1 MHYKLGC
8 SIVAVMIKNT
18 LVAAVVGAISL
29 SISGCIGGGDND
41 DLRKK
46 IDDIKARP
54 GGKIGAPPQLK
65 PIEKV
70 VYSMEGI
77 SDPFK
82 VIVIGRGQDRK
93 EEYDPE
99 MDTRFCPDPD
109 RSREVLEGYTLDSLA
124 MVGVMSQEETTW
136 VLIRSPEGTVHRLK
150 TGEHM
155 GQNSGKITSIDST
168 RVELVERVK
177 TGKRCKL
184 RDAVL
189 TLNNAGR

>member
-1 MHYKLGC
+1 MHYKLGRPV
-8 SIVAVMIKNT
+8 VAVMIRKI
-18 LVAAVVGAISL
+18 LAAAVLGTISL
-29 SISGCIGGGDND
+29 SISGCISGGDND

-46 IDDIKARP
+46 IDEIKARP
-54 GGKIGAPPQLK
+54 GGKIGAPPQIK

-77 SDPFK
+77 PDPFK
-82 VIVIGRGQDRK
+82 VILIGRGK
-93 EEYDPE
+93 AINEEYDPE

-109 RSREVLEGYTLDSLA
+109 RSTEVLEGYTLDSLA
-124 MVGVMSQEETTW
+124 MVGVMSQDETTW
-136 VLIRSPEGTVHRLK
+136 ALIRSPEGTVHRLK
-150 TGEHM
+150 VGEHM

-189 TLNNAGR
+189 TLNDASR

>member
-1 MHYKLGC
+1 MHNRLGR
-8 SIVAVMIKNT
+8 SIVPEMMKNI
-18 LVAAVVGAISL
+18 VATVLLGSL
-29 SISGCIGGGDND
+29 SLLMGGCVGGGDND

-54 GGKIGAPPQLK
+54 GGKIGAPPQIK

-77 SDPFK
+77 PDPFK
-82 VIVIGRGQDRK
+82 EVVINDGQVRK

-99 MDTRFCPDPD
+99 MDTRYCPDPD

-124 MVGVMSQEETTW
+124 MVGVMSQEDTTW

-189 TLNNAGR
+189 TLNDAGK

>member
-1 MHYKLGC
+1 MTIALLG
-8 SIVAVMIKNT
+8 A
-18 LVAAVVGAISL
+18 LSL
-29 SISGCIGGGDND
+29 LMNGCIGGSDND

-46 IDDIKARP
+46 IDEIKARP
-54 GGKIGAPPQLK
+54 GGKISAPPQIK

-77 SDPFK
+77 ADPFK
-82 VIVIGRGQDRK
+82 AIVIGRGQVSN

-99 MDTRFCPDPD
+99 MDTRFCPDQD
-109 RSREVLEGYTLDSLA
+109 RSREILEGYTLDSLA
-124 MVGVMSQEETTW
+124 MVGVMSQEDTTW

-150 TGEHM
+150 IGEHM

-189 TLNNAGR
+189 TLNDAGK